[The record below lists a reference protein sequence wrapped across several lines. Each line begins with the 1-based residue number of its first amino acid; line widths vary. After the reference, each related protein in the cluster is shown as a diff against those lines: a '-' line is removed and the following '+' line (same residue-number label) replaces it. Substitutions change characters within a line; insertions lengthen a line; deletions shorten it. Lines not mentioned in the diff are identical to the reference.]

1 MKNSPFIHLV
11 VLSAFVGPAF
21 AGSEEECRKRAE
33 NLLYQKGYVNENV
46 CLNINNYP
54 NISVNH
60 DFGNIVAGD
69 PDKPVPFKN
78 LDSLG
83 LLSNLMNEM
92 IENGDEAG
100 TEVLGYTD
108 GQIAVFKS
116 YDQQFSTSDQVLSP
130 PKEVDDYD
138 STTNKKIS
146 VSRRKKIDES
156 KYQEIL
162 KGISDPAT
170 KEAIEKAYSNIPL
183 EKGMRYLEFHDYGKG
198 GQRPVGASG
207 HFSDMMRN
215 YLLSMDRGQKFCEKL
230 TANQQEQCKKNIKGV
245 ISPNLI
251 TNRPMLKGN
260 FVNGTCDN
268 RRGVEYRFHFKDDHD
283 EKSGSVPGEFSPE
296 FKIPGRDLQNRM
308 QVAASMDFIGKFSK
322 SSEIGPLNDDLKD
335 VLKDPYLL
343 DVEKDRGRFRKL
355 MSGTGCENNDYQIDN
370 LRRAYWSLNLKA
382 AEIKNNKEL
391 NRRLNA
397 NPEEKKIFNAI
408 LSGDYKA
415 ISASPKAQMYLKL
428 AGLPASEA
436 IGYVNQIKQ
445 VYRKSPQDITNDY
458 KDYVTDP
465 KKVHERDQLIN
476 IAKVVNGKVSAEELI
491 MIDSSSREYDPLAEQ
506 MVLLMRASVVG
517 NYPYNG
523 KENRNLV
530 AGFKLNDVKE
540 DPNAIPPLAHAS
552 VTYNPYHLTR
562 LGDLSGVTFQDELK
576 GENKVSKKFIKETS
590 KLMEKKPSNLFPASP
605 YDPEA
610 IAYTQ
615 TDINACNSSAAAL
628 LENIQNGDGQSMLRS
643 NQEKGTKVSFSADQV
658 NQVKIRDLTKKDL
671 MKQMG
676 QEKAENFI
684 QDGHSHGW
692 ICKECGSGVHV
703 NPKDGS
709 VQFIS
714 RFRDVGNKK
723 SAISELA
730 NKTALNSKQ
739 ENLSLASLQN
749 LIIYEIPN
757 CAGCNCLKQQ
767 SITNLDD
774 YLKNNAEV
782 HKMIQT
788 DNGVA
793 KILKEKNGFEVK
805 SDESC
810 LFVPPVPHSCNYDPT
825 GDSEGKRKEPKV
837 WQHFYCKLEE
847 KLKTKTGLKTTQKTQ
862 DEITNLCSKKVFPAS
877 ESACG
882 LRTMD
887 VKTDKTQGVQQSP
900 GTVQQQ

>member
-11 VLSAFVGPAF
+11 VLSALAGPAL

-46 CLNINNYP
+46 CLNISNYP

-69 PDKPVPFKN
+69 PDKPVPFKS

-83 LLSNLMNEM
+83 SLSNLMNEM
-92 IENGDEAG
+92 VENGDEAG

-108 GQIAVFKS
+108 GQIAAFKS
-116 YDQQFSTSDQVLSP
+116 YDQQFSGPDQVQTTV
-130 PKEVDDYD
+130 KEVEDYD
-138 STTNKKIS
+138 SEINKKIT
-146 VSRRKKIDES
+146 VTRRKKIDES

-170 KEAIEKAYSNIPL
+170 KEAIEKAYKNIPV
-183 EKGMRYLEFHDYGKG
+183 EKGTRYLEFHDQAKG
-198 GQRPVGASG
+198 GQRPVGPSG

-215 YLLSMDRGQKFCEKL
+215 YLLSMDRGQKFCDKL
-230 TANQQEQCKKNIKGV
+230 SGDQKEQCKKNIKGI

-251 TNRPMLKGN
+251 TNRSKLKGD
-260 FVNGTCDN
+260 FLNGTCDN
-268 RRGVEYRFHFKDDHD
+268 RRGVEYRFHFKDAHD

-343 DVEKDRGRFRKL
+343 DVEKDRERFRKL

-370 LRRAYWSLNLKA
+370 LRRAYWSVNLKA
-382 AEIKNNKEL
+382 AEIKNNNEL
-391 NRRLNA
+391 SRRLSA

-428 AGLPASEA
+428 ASLPASEA
-436 IGYVNQIKQ
+436 IGYVKQIKQ
-445 VYRKSPQDITNDY
+445 VYKKSAQDITNDY
-458 KDYVTDP
+458 KDYASNP
-465 KKVHERDQLIN
+465 IKMHERDQLIN
-476 IAKVVNGKVSAEELI
+476 IAKVINDKVSEDELM
-491 MIDSSSREYDPLAEQ
+491 MIDSSSRGYDPLAEQ

-523 KENRNLV
+523 KENHNVV

-540 DPNAIPPLAHAS
+540 DPNAIPAMAHAS
-552 VTYNPYHLTR
+552 VSYNPYHLTR
-562 LGDLSGVTFQDELK
+562 FGDMGGVTFHDELK
-576 GENKVSKKFIKETS
+576 GDNKVSKKFIKETN
-590 KLMEKKPSNLFPASP
+590 KLMEKKPGNLFPASP

-628 LENIQNGDGQSMLRS
+628 LENIQNGNGQSMLRS

-658 NQVKIRDLTKKDL
+658 NQVKIRDLTEKDL

-676 QEKAENFI
+676 KQKAENFI

-709 VQFIS
+709 VQFVS
-714 RFRDVGNKK
+714 RFRDTENK
-723 SAISELA
+723 
-730 NKTALNSKQ
+730 KTALSDLAHKTALDSKQ
-739 ENLSLASLQN
+739 DNLSLASLQN
-749 LIIYEIPN
+749 LKIYEIPN

-767 SITNLDD
+767 SISNLDD

-810 LFVPPVPHSCNYDPT
+810 LFVPPVPHSCNFDPT
-825 GDSEGKRKEPKV
+825 GDSEGKSKEPKV

-847 KLKTKTGLKTTQKTQ
+847 KLKTKTGTKTTQKTQ
-862 DEITNLCSKKVFPAS
+862 DEINNLCSKKVFPAS

-887 VKTDKTQGVQQSP
+887 VKSNKSQGAQSSSGAVQQ
-900 GTVQQQ
+900 